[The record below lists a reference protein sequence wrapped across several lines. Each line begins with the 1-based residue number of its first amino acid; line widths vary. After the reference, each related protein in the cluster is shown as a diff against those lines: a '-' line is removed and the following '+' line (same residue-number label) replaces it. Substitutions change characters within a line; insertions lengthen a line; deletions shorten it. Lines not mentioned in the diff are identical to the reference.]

1 MKIASWNIEGRLTRY
16 AGTDE
21 RGSPEH
27 ILREI
32 EAIDADVI
40 ALPDAFHTKPERDV
54 NAALSQMGYEWRD
67 AAYEDAGR
75 EEEYDDRMPHMRLL
89 SKLAIV
95 SFQLVRWADCRTT
108 LVAEINDPETN
119 RPIEFIVEHA
129 DDRSKHMRLLQTEA
143 LVEYVVA
150 SDNEVIVLGDRN
162 EMHPDSWRARLF
174 GSAAARALVEYIPS
188 GTVRRIG
195 QRFVDMAE
203 GDAIRYFEKETNL
216 RSLDTSR
223 RPTTTPKI
231 RGPLER
237 MPSVRVAQL
246 DHIYVSPG
254 IHAEEFTIA
263 RDGGSDHR
271 ALSAVVRMKEPVMG

>member
-16 AGTDE
+16 ADADE

-40 ALPDAFHTKPERDV
+40 ALPDAFHARPERDV
-54 NAALSQMGYEWRD
+54 NTALRKMGYEWRD
-67 AAYEDAGR
+67 AAYGDVGR
-75 EEEYDDRMPHMRLL
+75 EEEYAGRMPHMRLL
-89 SKLAIV
+89 SKLAIT

-119 RPIEFIVEHA
+119 RPIEFVAEHA
-129 DDRSKHMRLLQTEA
+129 DDRSKYMRLMQTEA
-143 LVEYVVA
+143 LAEYVDA
-150 SDNEVIVLGDRN
+150 SDTEVIVLGDRN

-174 GSAAARALVEYIPS
+174 GSAAARTLVEYIPS
-188 GTVRRIG
+188 DTVRRIG
-195 QRFVDMAE
+195 QQFVDMAE
-203 GDAIRYFEKETNL
+203 GDAIRYLEKETNL
-216 RSLDTSR
+216 RSLDTR
-223 RPTTTPKI
+223 HRPTTTPKI

-237 MPSVRVAQL
+237 MPSIRVAQL

-254 IHAEEFTIA
+254 IHAEKFTIA

-271 ALSAVVRMKEPVMG
+271 ALSAIVRMKESVV